1 MYKKVS
7 PVAAAKRVLRAFPFP
22 KPDAEVSQ
30 RHIEDEFRRRNIP
43 TSEAV
48 IGLRYATLTGWIRPT
63 HLHSF
68 VLTPLG
74 VETLGASP
82 SIAQANP
89 PSAWHVWAHN

>member
-1 MYKKVS
+1 VYKKVS

-22 KPDAEVSQ
+22 KPDAEISQ

-68 VLTPLG
+68 VLTRLG
-74 VETLGASP
+74 VETLGASA
-82 SIAQANP
+82 SISQTHPTSPFQA
-89 PSAWHVWAHN
+89 WAHK